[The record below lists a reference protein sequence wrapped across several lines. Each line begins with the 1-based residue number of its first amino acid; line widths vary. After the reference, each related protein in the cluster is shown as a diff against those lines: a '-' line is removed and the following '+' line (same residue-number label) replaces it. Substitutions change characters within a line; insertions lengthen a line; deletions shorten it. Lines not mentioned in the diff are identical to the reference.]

1 MFIITEKKTRTLL
14 AMGSGLEYQQ
24 NGRPTLTDK
33 RMTFLKTQVD
43 VHEVEEVP
51 DGVEVAAYCY
61 SPDAGFYE
69 NPHFVEM
76 DKRYGIAKSTV
87 DTIIDDYTVS
97 LIESGVL

>member
-61 SPDAGFYE
+61 SPGAGFYK
-69 NPHFVEM
+69 NPHFGDNAKMEE
-76 DKRYGIAKSTV
+76 DKWAAEIMQE
-87 DTIIDDYTVS
+87 VS
-97 LIESGVL
+97 GYAY